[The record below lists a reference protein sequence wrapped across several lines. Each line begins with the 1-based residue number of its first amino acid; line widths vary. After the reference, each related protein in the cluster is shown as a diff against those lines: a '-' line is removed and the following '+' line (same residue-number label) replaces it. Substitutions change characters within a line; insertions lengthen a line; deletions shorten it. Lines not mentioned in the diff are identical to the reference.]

1 MDCKFQLG
9 DAVVCV
15 DELTEMERQVIDHPG
30 PVLDEVYHV
39 SELVEATHW
48 QTDEPMGIGVRLRE
62 IQIPEIRGKNPCFKH
77 TMFRRL
83 ITPEQFMQKDAG
95 QPVDSVD
102 KVTERV

>member
-1 MDCKFQLG
+1 MECKFNVG
-9 DAVVCV
+9 DSVVCV
-15 DELTEMERQVIDHPG
+15 KELNEIEKSSIAHPG

-39 SELVEATHW
+39 HEIVECKHW
-48 QTDEPMGIGVRLRE
+48 LTGEPMGIGVTLRE
-62 IQIPEIRGKNPCFKH
+62 IQIPEIRDKNPCFRH

-102 KVTERV
+102 KVVEHV